1 VEQSSLPTRD
11 QEVENQGL
19 MFKVFANIRGAF
31 SLNEDGSQVL
41 TKLPQACDVN
51 LVATARDD
59 GIDPNDLF
67 VLLFG
72 RIESTRHDALF
83 FASFKNIWGEMN
95 SQLASRPLNHHAPS
109 GVVCFFTSLL
119 RLSPACYAPQQ
130 EMRMHALTSSGAF
143 QALK

>member
-1 VEQSSLPTRD
+1 MLD
-11 QEVENQGL
+11 QEIESQGL

-83 FASFKNIWGEMN
+83 FARFKNIWGEMN
-95 SQLASRPLNHHAPS
+95 SQERSSRPLNHHAPS

-119 RLSPACYAPQQ
+119 RHFACVLCAATGNAY
-130 EMRMHALTSSGAF
+130 ALTFSGAF